1 MSMQQANWTEGGYP
15 MVKKFIVH
23 LMNVSQGM
31 HDYEVNCANEDQ
43 AQGIAKGLFPKARV
57 ISIEEVK

>member
-1 MSMQQANWTEGGYP
+1 MA
-15 MVKKFIVH
+15 KKFIVH

-43 AQGIAKGLFPKARV
+43 AQGIVQGLFPKARV